1 MVALP
6 HPCYA
11 RVADTVFSNRTWAH
25 DYVNRLRRE
34 LTIWN
39 GLIYAS
45 QLQTPGVND
54 PISST
59 PIPSLS
65 SLFCTQTSY
74 HLSASTSNI
83 RSFKK
88 STSEFCYISIAEHR
102 QFVTESVLPTSDNG
116 HASLSI
122 HHDCEKH
129 HRFAHQRRHS

>member
-1 MVALP
+1 MSLTLP
-6 HPCYA
+6 HPCCA

-45 QLQTPGVND
+45 QFQTPGVND

-65 SLFCTQTSY
+65 SLFCTQTPY
-74 HLSASTSNI
+74 HLSASTYNT

-102 QFVTESVLPTSDNG
+102 HRISLTDFRQRARKSIDTS
-116 HASLSI
+116 
-122 HHDCEKH
+122 
-129 HRFAHQRRHS
+129 